1 MLNPLLQVPRGDQD
15 AFGLGSGSVPLLA
28 EAVGECLLL
37 LCGLQ
42 LCPQKSMAY
51 ADLLGIER
59 FDHRRDKLRQADTR
73 GTVRGRFAN
82 LRGNLLNVV
91 LRSSKLSRALNPC
104 ASSRGWAA
112 NSSKLPNH

>member
-1 MLNPLLQVPRGDQD
+1 
-15 AFGLGSGSVPLLA
+15 
-28 EAVGECLLL
+28 
-37 LCGLQ
+37 
-42 LCPQKSMAY
+42 MAY

-91 LRSSKLSRALNPC
+91 LRVFQVEQALNPC
-104 ASSRGWAA
+104 ASSSGWAA
-112 NSSKLPNH
+112 NSSKLPKSLAGATTSGC